1 MLALV
6 RSHSDPHTDA
16 LSYFNYGS
24 KVTETFIW
32 LHENTSNWNINVFI
46 TSNVIKQIGRLEIL
60 WEREPP
66 NCFLS
71 ECGAWSSD
79 LARCS
84 VVGVNW
90 HQWSSVYWIW
100 HGANLNLSCPAQTSH
115 FDTKAPKTSHFLHRV
130 WRLSLS
136 APTAFILR
144 LTKISHPV
152 HDILLF
158 YSYAFWR
165 LQICLFLFITW
176 LEILVF
182 LCTSG
187 QRPASCK
194 YSLCFVGP
202 IYWSCQLKACL
213 SNTSLMYCPLSALH
227 QDLPLLLLLLLQESL

>member
-1 MLALV
+1 MSLFSNDLLMMVLSVVETSVLAQKVFKFFGCIMLALV
-6 RSHSDPHTDA
+6 RSHSDPRTDA

-46 TSNVIKQIGRLEIL
+46 TSNVIKQIDRLEIL
-60 WEREPP
+60 REREPP
-66 NCFLS
+66 NGFLS
-71 ECGAWSSD
+71 ACGTWSSD

-158 YSYAFWR
+158 LSYAFWR

-187 QRPASCK
+187 
-194 YSLCFVGP
+194 
-202 IYWSCQLKACL
+202 
-213 SNTSLMYCPLSALH
+213 
-227 QDLPLLLLLLLQESL
+227 